1 MNKLNLS
8 KLSLNQHSN
17 NNYGTLYVVATPI
30 GNLSDITLRAL
41 ETLKSVDAIA
51 AEDTRHTSGLL
62 SHFGISKKLIA
73 VHEHNEHQSAEKL
86 LLQLHAG
93 ENIALVTD
101 AGTPGISDPGAV
113 VVDFVRKTGV
123 KVVPIPGASA
133 VIAALSVSGIAQNGF
148 MFHGFLPA
156 SGAARRKTLEVL
168 KTQTVTLVFYE
179 APHRIIESIIDM
191 ANVLGAERRI
201 TIARE
206 ITKTFETIYS
216 CALQDAEA
224 WIKADTNQQRGEFV
238 LLVEA
243 AAVKDAEEISEETV
257 RVLKLLLADLPLK
270 QAVKLATDITNE
282 KKNVL
287 YEFALSLKA
296 VVSNNET
303 LKN

>member
-8 KLSLNQHSN
+8 KLSLNQQSD

-30 GNLSDITLRAL
+30 GNLSDISLRAL

-101 AGTPGISDPGAV
+101 AGTPGINDPGAV
-113 VVDFVRKTGV
+113 VVDFVRKAGV

-133 VIAALSVSGIAQNGF
+133 VIAALSASGIVQNGF

-156 SGAARRKTLEVL
+156 SGAARRKALEVL

-224 WIKADTNQQRGEFV
+224 WIKADANQQRGEFV

-296 VVSNNET
+296 AASNNDT

>member
-1 MNKLNLS
+1 MT
-8 KLSLNQHSN
+8 SN
-17 NNYGTLYVVATPI
+17 GLLYVVATPI

-41 ETLKSVDAIA
+41 EILKSVDAIA

-86 LLQLHAG
+86 LAQLQAG

-113 VVDFVRKTGV
+113 VVDFVRKSGIR
-123 KVVPIPGASA
+123 VVPIPGASA
-133 VIAALSVSGIAQNGF
+133 VIAALSASGIAQNGF
-148 MFHGFLPA
+148 LFHGFLPA
-156 SGAARRKTLEVL
+156 SGAARRKALDVL

-179 APHRIIESIIDM
+179 APHRIVDSIVDL
-191 ANVLGAERRI
+191 AAVLGAERRI

-206 ITKTFETIYS
+206 LTKTFETIHS

-224 WIKADTNQQRGEFV
+224 WLQADANQQRGEFV

-243 AAVKDAEEISEETV
+243 AAIKDANEISEETV
-257 RVLKLLLADLPLK
+257 RVLKLLLAELPLK
-270 QAVKLATDITNE
+270 QAVKLATEITGE

-287 YEFALSLKA
+287 YELALKI
-296 VVSNNET
+296 
-303 LKN
+303 KN